1 MDSSEAL
8 NNILNDKL
16 IEESKIEFKINKKEK
31 EYLIEIGKS
40 CISEK
45 LGIKVIEFS
54 SVSNFYYENFFTL
67 EKLQKINIAFF
78 AFKNIDDIIL
88 KAKDIFEEKKISIKY
103 ENMNMLLNVSLYK
116 DGNLGETI
124 SFELKPKTF
133 TAEEICLNLYKQI
146 IDLKGK
152 MAERDKE
159 NKNNIN
165 ELKNEIKLLK
175 NEINELKKGK
185 DLNKVDGF
193 EIVNSPNNTSIPKET
208 INENV
213 TIDSK
218 ILIKKQEIV
227 LITNRLRI
235 IDKYKNKQISYRLLY
250 RKSKDGDQA
259 INFHQ
264 KCDGVPKT
272 ISIFETV
279 KGRKFG
285 GYIDKAWSSNG
296 GWIKNDELCFIFSV
310 DLMKIYNPV
319 NGMDKYY
326 FHKNY
331 GPNFSEFG
339 LYNHIVGKN
348 SFILSV
354 NLKNKDDANK
364 YFSGFNQDFEL
375 NGGENKFQIQELEV
389 YQVIFQ

>member
-78 AFKNIDDIIL
+78 SFKNIDDIIL

-152 MAERDKE
+152 MAE
-159 NKNNIN
+159 
-165 ELKNEIKLLK
+165 
-175 NEINELKKGK
+175 
-185 DLNKVDGF
+185 
-193 EIVNSPNNTSIPKET
+193 
-208 INENV
+208 
-213 TIDSK
+213 
-218 ILIKKQEIV
+218 
-227 LITNRLRI
+227 
-235 IDKYKNKQISYRLLY
+235 
-250 RKSKDGDQA
+250 
-259 INFHQ
+259 
-264 KCDGVPKT
+264 
-272 ISIFETV
+272 
-279 KGRKFG
+279 
-285 GYIDKAWSSNG
+285 
-296 GWIKNDELCFIFSV
+296 
-310 DLMKIYNPV
+310 
-319 NGMDKYY
+319 
-326 FHKNY
+326 
-331 GPNFSEFG
+331 
-339 LYNHIVGKN
+339 
-348 SFILSV
+348 
-354 NLKNKDDANK
+354 
-364 YFSGFNQDFEL
+364 
-375 NGGENKFQIQELEV
+375 
-389 YQVIFQ
+389 

>member
-1 MDSSEAL
+1 MDTSEKL
-8 NNILNDKL
+8 NNNLNDKL
-16 IEESKIEFKINKKEK
+16 IEESKIEFKINKKDK
-31 EYLIEIGKS
+31 DYLIEIGKS

-45 LGIKVIEFS
+45 LGIKIIEFS
-54 SVSNFYYENFFTL
+54 SVSNIYFENYFTL

-78 AFKNIDDIIL
+78 SFKNIDEIIL

-103 ENMNMLLNVSLYK
+103 ENKNIFLIVKLYK
-116 DGNLGETI
+116 DGNLGESI
-124 SFELKPKTF
+124 SFELMPKTF

-146 IDLKGK
+146 IDLKEK
-152 MAERDKE
+152 MAEKDKE
-159 NKNNIN
+159 NTNNIN

-185 DLNKVDGF
+185 DLNKVEGF
-193 EIVNSPNNTSIPKET
+193 EVINSPNNSNAPKET
-208 INENV
+208 KNENV

-227 LITNRLRI
+227 LITNRLRV
-235 IDKYKNKQISYRLLY
+235 IDQYKNKQISYKLLY
-250 RKSKDGDQA
+250 RKSRDGDQA

-279 KGRKFG
+279 KGFKFG

-296 GWIKNDELCFIFSV
+296 GWIKNDESCFIFSV

-319 NGMDKYY
+319 KGMDKYY

-364 YFSGFNQDFEL
+364 YFSGFNKDFEL
-375 NGGENKFQIQELEV
+375 NGGENKFQLQELEV
-389 YQVIFQ
+389 YQVISQ

>member
-1 MDSSEAL
+1 MDASETL
-8 NNILNDKL
+8 NNNLNDKFK
-16 IEESKIEFKINKKEK
+16 EESKIEFKINKKEK

-54 SVSNFYYENFFTL
+54 SLSNFYYENYFTL

-78 AFKNIDDIIL
+78 SFKNIDDIIL

-103 ENMNMLLNVSLYK
+103 ENMNLFLIVSLYK
-116 DGNLGETI
+116 DGNLGESI
-124 SFELKPKTF
+124 SFELMPKTT

-185 DLNKVDGF
+185 DLNKIDGF
-193 EIVNSPNNTSIPKET
+193 EIVNSPNITSTPKEN

-250 RKSKDGDQA
+250 RKSRDGDQA

-279 KGRKFG
+279 KGLKFG

-319 NGMDKYY
+319 KGMDKYY

-364 YFSGFNQDFEL
+364 YFSGFNKDFEL